1 MRVKNISDEQIVKKW
16 KKYCERHHLHYE
28 EPNLPLKRVDDWSIC
43 LENEKGHL
51 AQFVGSK
58 YEVCFIINESIMM
71 SFESR
76 FGVIYSLLEDA
87 KDKLESLS
95 NDTDDSELASC
106 IDSASNYV
114 DLAMED
120 IALFV

>member
-1 MRVKNISDEQIVKKW
+1 
-16 KKYCERHHLHYE
+16 
-28 EPNLPLKRVDDWSIC
+28 
-43 LENEKGHL
+43 
-51 AQFVGSK
+51 
-58 YEVCFIINESIMM
+58 M

>member
-16 KKYCERHHLHYE
+16 KKYCERHRLHYE

-58 YEVCFIINESIMM
+58 YEVRFIINESIMM

>member
-16 KKYCERHHLHYE
+16 KKYCERHCLHYE
-28 EPNLPLKRVDDWSIC
+28 EPNLPLKRVDDWSVC

-58 YEVCFIINESIMM
+58 YEVRFIINESIMM